1 VLLKQGQE
9 NLTRWQLWR
18 KVLYSTSTST
28 NNTSVVR
35 VIVPIVPV
43 CLASLRAMH
52 QQPPMSPLATRRYGP
67 CKSMRVQQNYR
78 RRETL
83 SPALKGL
90 LLLLV
95 CFLLL
100 GGLGLLVFSS
110 ARQYRTTLH
119 TSATAVAQAT
129 QNSINTVQAQS
140 QGTAQALSTAQANIE
155 ATATNQADTTTAA
168 TSTVD
173 NATATATTL
182 GDVYTQS
189 TSGTPAFNN
198 TLSDN
203 TGDGKWDEG
212 SVAVNT
218 GCMFT
223 ASTYHVSEAR
233 QGYFQPCIAED
244 TKFRNFAYQADLTIN
259 KGNPGQAGMV
269 FRVSNDN
276 IAYYLFR
283 IGTDGS
289 YALDVYD
296 THGHVKTLV
305 HGFSSAITT
314 SFGQPNTLTV
324 IAQGTQY
331 LLFANGQYV
340 DSATDNTL
348 QEGKIGVVAVN
359 AGTPI
364 DVTVGNVQVWKL

>member
-1 VLLKQGQE
+1 
-9 NLTRWQLWR
+9 
-18 KVLYSTSTST
+18 
-28 NNTSVVR
+28 
-35 VIVPIVPV
+35 
-43 CLASLRAMH
+43 
-52 QQPPMSPLATRRYGP
+52 MSPLAMHRSGH
-67 CKSMRVQQNYR
+67 CKPMRVQHNYR

-83 SPALKGL
+83 SPAFKVFL
-90 LLLLV
+90 LLLAGL
-95 CFLLL
+95 LLL
-100 GGLGLLVFSS
+100 GGLGLVVFSS

-119 TSATAVAQAT
+119 TGATVVAQAT
-129 QNSINTVQAQS
+129 QNSVSTVQAQS

-155 ATATNQADTTTAA
+155 ATATSQADTTTAA
-168 TSTVD
+168 TATVD
-173 NATATATTL
+173 NVTATATAL
-182 GDVYTQS
+182 GAVYTQS

-198 TLSDN
+198 PLSDN

-212 SVAVNT
+212 AVAINT

-223 ASTYHVSEAR
+223 DSSYHVSEAR
-233 QGYFQPCIAED
+233 QGYFQPCIAEN
-244 TKFRNFAYQADLTIN
+244 TKFGNFAYSVDLTIN

-269 FRVSNDN
+269 FRASSDN
-276 IAYYLFR
+276 KAYYLFR

-289 YALDVYD
+289 YAFDVYD
-296 THGHVKTLV
+296 THGNVKTLV
-305 HGFSSAITT
+305 QGFSSAITT
-314 SFGQPNTLTV
+314 SFGQANTLTV